1 MARINLI
8 GWQNQAGLSRDL
20 AVVART
26 LSGAG
31 HEVEVHG
38 WTPPRRPVRGWM
50 RLRARG
56 RPWDL
61 AIFLERAVGAWMEL
75 ARRSVLIP
83 NPEWFVGAPEGLS
96 AIWCKSRDALDR
108 LQSTGL
114 ALEYLGF
121 SSPSSPNPAP
131 GPRQWR
137 RALHVAGRS
146 RTKGTVPLLEVWS
159 RHPDWPELV
168 VVAETE
174 RVPLPNLPPNVS
186 LLDRFVDEET
196 IARLQQE
203 CGLHLLPT
211 EVEGFGHTLV
221 EGTRSGAV
229 VLTTDAPPMN
239 EIVTGDRGV
248 VVAWHRTAEMRRG
261 RRFEVDPD
269 ALEQAILDLLGWPED
284 RLREVGRRAQAW
296 YQSNHQ
302 QFEQRLIQLVER
314 TLASDRS

>member
-26 LSGAG
+26 LSRVG
-31 HEVEVHG
+31 HDVEVNG
-38 WTPPRRPVRGWM
+38 WTPPRRPIRAWM
-50 RLRARG
+50 RLRSRG

-61 AIFLERAVGAWMEL
+61 AIFMERAVRAWMEL

-83 NPEWFVGAPEGLS
+83 NPEWFVDAPEGLS

-121 SSPSSPNPAP
+121 SSPSSQTSPP
-131 GPRQWR
+131 GPREWH

-146 RTKGTVPLLEVWS
+146 PTKGTRPLLEVWS

-168 VVAETE
+168 VVAQTE
-174 RVPLPNLPPNVS
+174 RVPLPDLPPNVS

-196 IARLQQE
+196 IVRLQQE

-211 EVEGFGHTLV
+211 EAEGFGHTLV
-221 EGTRSGAV
+221 EGMRSGAV

-239 EIVTGDRGV
+239 EIVAGDRGV
-248 VVAWHRTAEMRRG
+248 VVGWRRTAEMRRG
-261 RRFEVDPD
+261 RRFEVDPE
-269 ALEQAILDLLGWPED
+269 ALEQAISDLLGWPEG
-284 RLREVGRRAQAW
+284 RLLEVGRRAQAW
-296 YQSNHQ
+296 YESNHRR
-302 QFEQRLIQLVER
+302 FEQRLIELVER
-314 TLASDRS
+314 TLASDRN